1 MVQTEQLKT
10 EVAALAASDCTI
22 REIAQK
28 LDVSA
33 STVNRVLKDSD
44 VKDIVEECKTI
55 LASRTYKK
63 SIENIVNV
71 IEDYDKPVTE
81 AQMIDGKLKGD
92 LYQRKEHGFKAS
104 LEVGR
109 SIGLLPSHTLAPQ
122 ITTILNVQNNQYIT
136 PVVMKAI
143 KLSLASSELELP
155 KYEKPVMV
163 IDSNESS
170 G

>member
-1 MVQTEQLKT
+1 
-10 EVAALAASDCTI
+10 
-22 REIAQK
+22 
-28 LDVSA
+28 
-33 STVNRVLKDSD
+33 
-44 VKDIVEECKTI
+44 
-55 LASRTYKK
+55 
-63 SIENIVNV
+63 
-71 IEDYDKPVTE
+71 
-81 AQMIDGKLKGD
+81 MIDGKLKGD

-104 LEVGR
+104 LEVSR

>member
-1 MVQTEQLKT
+1 MLTAGILQIADERMNGATLQ
-10 EVAALAASDCTI
+10 
-22 REIAQK
+22 EIASKEGVHESTISRK
-28 LDVSA
+28 LSRPEVKAYLESIHQRIITEGISKATENLIHAVDSYK
-33 STVNRVLKDSD
+33 TKDAD
-44 VKDIVEECKTI
+44 HQ
-55 LASRTYKK
+55 L
-63 SIENIVNV
+63 
-71 IEDYDKPVTE
+71 
-81 AQMIDGKLKGD
+81 
-92 LYQRKEHGFKAS
+92 KEHGFKAS
-104 LEVGR
+104 LEVSR

-163 IDSNESS
+163 IDSNELS